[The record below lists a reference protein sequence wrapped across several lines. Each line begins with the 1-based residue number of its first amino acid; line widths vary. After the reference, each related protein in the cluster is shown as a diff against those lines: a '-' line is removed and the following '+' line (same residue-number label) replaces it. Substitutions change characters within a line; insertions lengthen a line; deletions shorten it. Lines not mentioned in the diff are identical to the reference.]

1 MSIFLKE
8 PEYLFG
14 CLGFATAPFW
24 RRGVVRLGA
33 GLSALATVL
42 AVVLLVVRYSTP
54 GLVGQM
60 MFLVVCA
67 WLFTFGLIRLFWSG
81 AMWLFD
87 QIGDAFTGAMPG
99 LTTPIRYVQLAYW
112 YIFEVVFTLGFLV
125 QLGYALLLPF
135 GFVQHL

>member
-8 PEYLFG
+8 PDYIFG
-14 CLGFATAPFW
+14 CLGFATAPPW

-33 GLSALATVL
+33 GLSALAAVL
-42 AVVLLVVRYSTP
+42 AVVQLAFRYSP
-54 GLVGQM
+54 PSLIGQM

-67 WLFTFGLIRLFWSG
+67 WLITLGFFRLFWTG

-87 QIGDAFTGAMPG
+87 QIGDTFANSVPG
-99 LTTPIRYVQLAYW
+99 LTTPIRYVYLAYW
-112 YIFEVVFTLGFLV
+112 YFFEVFFTLGFLA

-135 GFVQHL
+135 GVVRPL